1 MNLIQIQE
9 RLKELPLQ
17 AVMAYAN
24 GMNPEVPPY
33 VALSELERRKRM
45 DQMAQPAQMPQ
56 GTVKD
61 KIEQQVGL
69 AEQQKQ
75 QQQAAMQQMM
85 TAAAQPR
92 GLPAAPVPA
101 QMFSRGGG
109 IVAFSTGNDVEGVDP
124 GSEGGSDE
132 EQSGELDV
140 EKEIANLLR
149 RGKSRLGEQPAALP
163 SPLAQRAELIK
174 KYPQLAILDKPIGQ
188 EAMTGLQALQAKQ
201 AEEDERQR
209 AALKDQRK
217 MQFYK
222 ALIDAGEATR
232 GQKGLGGLF
241 GGFGRSML
249 GAEEQLGKQETEI
262 RGRGLKREADML
274 TLKNKIQDLQRSRA
288 EGDVEGEI
296 KHAREVAELAN
307 KLGISQNALLRGMI
321 SGLAS
326 LRGREVAGAATVE
339 AAGKRAA
346 GAGPR
351 GAAQDRRVD
360 EIAAEYIAQG
370 MDPVAARAKASR
382 EVMAAAAR
390 AADVRASTADIDR
403 ATKEARRRAILSGAE
418 LGTAEYD
425 RKFAE
430 FYQEEIS
437 RAEGVRARS
446 SAVPPPAGGGNRPIN
461 LDNVA
466 PKR

>member
-326 LRGREVAGAATVE
+326 LRGREVAAEATVE

-346 GAGPR
+346 GAG
-351 GAAQDRRVD
+351 GAGKVTDFQRKVQTL
-360 EIAAEYIAQG
+360 AADYVRQG
-370 MDPVAARAKASR
+370 MSQEEAETKATR

-390 AADVRASTADIDR
+390 SADVRASTEDLKAAEDAATR
-403 ATKEARRRAILSGAE
+403 AARPYMSNPTEYARRYREAYNEALQRRTEGR
-418 LGTAEYD
+418 GT
-425 RKFAE
+425 
-430 FYQEEIS
+430 QP
-437 RAEGVRARS
+437 
-446 SAVPPPAGGGNRPIN
+446 PPPAGGGNRPIN
-461 LDNVA
+461 LDDVA